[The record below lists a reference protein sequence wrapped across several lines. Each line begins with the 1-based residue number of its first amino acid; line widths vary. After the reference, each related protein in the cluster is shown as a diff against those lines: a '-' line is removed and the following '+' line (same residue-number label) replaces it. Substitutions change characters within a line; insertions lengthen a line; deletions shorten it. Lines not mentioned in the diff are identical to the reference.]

1 MAKMYIKNC
10 TGNENAKKM
19 PGRSSIFL
27 NMISRFIFYMLLISF
42 FGVSFYMFFFSGYLK
57 MSNIKITGNNEINSF
72 DIQNSLS
79 GYLQVNFLKIIP
91 KDNFLFISE
100 KKVSELLKNNFKKI
114 RAVTVSKEFPD
125 SISINIDERKA
136 VLVWCSG
143 EKCFLIDENGT
154 AYSVADF
161 NSSEISQNHLIR
173 INDMSERDIAIGQ
186 KITDYDFEQYVIG
199 IKNALKGIDL
209 KINSGDD
216 AYSTPSNVANEIDV
230 KVESDVKIYFSTQ
243 FSLMSAIDSLDII
256 FKKEITRDKLESI
269 EYIDLRSEG
278 KVFYKF
284 KENNTENNKEQ
295 SQ

>member
-57 MSNIKITGNNEINSF
+57 MNNIKITGNNEINSF

-79 GYLQVNFLKIIP
+79 GYLQGNFLKIIP

-173 INDMSERDIAIGQ
+173 INDMSERDIARGQ
-186 KITDYDFEQYVIG
+186 KITDYYFVQYVIG
-199 IKNALKGIDL
+199 IKTL
-209 KINSGDD
+209 
-216 AYSTPSNVANEIDV
+216 
-230 KVESDVKIYFSTQ
+230 
-243 FSLMSAIDSLDII
+243 
-256 FKKEITRDKLESI
+256 
-269 EYIDLRSEG
+269 
-278 KVFYKF
+278 
-284 KENNTENNKEQ
+284 
-295 SQ
+295 